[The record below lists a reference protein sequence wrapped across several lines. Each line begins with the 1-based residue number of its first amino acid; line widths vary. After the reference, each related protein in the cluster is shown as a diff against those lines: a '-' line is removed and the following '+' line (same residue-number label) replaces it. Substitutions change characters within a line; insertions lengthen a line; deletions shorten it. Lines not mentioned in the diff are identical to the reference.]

1 MTDFSN
7 DIKRYLGGEM
17 TPAER
22 HALEKKALS
31 DPFLAEALEGSE
43 LLSKDDFSININTLN
58 SLIDQRINQNT
69 GSISV
74 WTWGLRLAAGL
85 LLISIS
91 TYIAWNF
98 VGDKTET
105 PQLSN
110 AEIKETEPTS
120 ASTMDSAVI
129 NTTKDQLALAEKPRV
144 SEPEKSPKSMAEEPV
159 VLTEELAMQ
168 GETSTAE
175 DAEEVSKPAPLNES
189 KSVAGGVSTEAAA
202 EPTIATEA
210 KKEVAI
216 LDDVTR
222 KDKTAERSSKK
233 TDAKQSVTARDSQS
247 STTIKG
253 KVVSAEDGSPLP
265 GVNVVIKGTTIGT
278 VTDITGNYTLEN
290 ASPTSTLVYSFIGL
304 QSTEVQ
310 VGERKSVDVEMNLDV
325 TQLSEVV
332 VTGYG
337 YSEKSETVP
346 TVDLAHPTIGTRAY
360 KKYLEENLLYPQLA
374 LDNKIEGRVTVE
386 FFVEPDGS
394 LRDFT
399 IIKGIGSGC
408 EEELIRLIKF
418 GPTWT
423 PTKKDEVAIRDKA
436 RVRLKFDL
444 PKD

>member
-31 DPFLAEALEGSE
+31 DSFLADALEGSE
-43 LLSKDDFSININTLN
+43 QISKDDFSSDISTLN
-58 SLIDQRINQNT
+58 SLIDQRVHQNS
-69 GSISV
+69 GGISV

-85 LLISIS
+85 LLIII
-91 TYIAWNF
+91 TTFTIWNF
-98 VGDKTET
+98 VGEAPET

-110 AEIKETEPTS
+110 AEIKETEPAK
-120 ASTMDSAVI
+120 ASTMDSTAM
-129 NTTKDQLALAEKPRV
+129 NTTKDQLALAEKPQVR
-144 SEPEKSPKSMAEEPV
+144 EPAKSAKSLIEEPV
-159 VLTEELAMQ
+159 VLSEELTVEAEAMP
-168 GETSTAE
+168 AE
-175 DAEEVSKPAPLNES
+175 DIEEVSKPAPLSEP
-189 KSVAGGVSTEAAA
+189 KSVAGAVTKEVAA
-202 EPTIATEA
+202 EPIVAAEA
-210 KKEVAI
+210 KKEVTA
-216 LDDVTR
+216 LDDATR
-222 KDKTAERSSKK
+222 NERMTERTAKK
-233 TDAKQSVTARDSQS
+233 SISARDSQS
-247 STTIKG
+247 ATVING

-290 ASPTSTLVYSFIGL
+290 TSPSSTLVYSFIGL
-304 QSTEVQ
+304 QSKEVPL
-310 VGERKSVDVEMNLDV
+310 GERKIVDVEMNLDM

-374 LDNKIEGRVTVE
+374 LDNKVEGRVTVE

-394 LRDFT
+394 VRDFT

-408 EEELIRLIKF
+408 EEELIRLIRS
-418 GPTWT
+418 GPSWI